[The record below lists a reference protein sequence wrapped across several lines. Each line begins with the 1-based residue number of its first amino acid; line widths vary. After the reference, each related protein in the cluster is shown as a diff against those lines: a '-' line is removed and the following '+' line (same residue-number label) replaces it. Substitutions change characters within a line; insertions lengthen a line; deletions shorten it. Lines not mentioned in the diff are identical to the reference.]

1 MSSVLIFSIV
11 SGSILFVFPSPD
23 MSAEDILV
31 QRIAEMSVKLQHID
45 TLNDQRKLDLQSLSR
60 DFTSFLKLVS
70 EHQNQFE
77 NNNSSLNKKLAEY
90 SKHGETEILIK
101 TFSPLSIPVSWT
113 LNLMKFFLVTTTKY
127 FSGYLSGNFSQTF
140 DLSLPSV
147 ETFLPNTLVSPNS
160 FTPAFKI
167 SRNRA
172 HVSIVLGK
180 ASNSFER
187 VKQFP

>member
-1 MSSVLIFSIV
+1 MSSVLMFSIV

-101 TFSPLSIPVSWT
+101 TFSLSLPLSWT

-140 DLSLPSV
+140 DLSLPSI

-180 ASNSFER
+180 TSNSFES

>member
-101 TFSPLSIPVSWT
+101 TFSPLSST
-113 LNLMKFFLVTTTKY
+113 LLNSELNEI
-127 FSGYLSGNFSQTF
+127 FSS
-140 DLSLPSV
+140 
-147 ETFLPNTLVSPNS
+147 
-160 FTPAFKI
+160 
-167 SRNRA
+167 
-172 HVSIVLGK
+172 
-180 ASNSFER
+180 
-187 VKQFP
+187 

>member
-101 TFSPLSIPVSWT
+101 TFSPLSST
-113 LNLMKFFLVTTTKY
+113 LLNSELNEIFPRDYNKIFFRLLIRKLQPNLRSESSVCRNISSQHSCFAKFLH
-127 FSGYLSGNFSQTF
+127 SGLQNI
-140 DLSLPSV
+140 
-147 ETFLPNTLVSPNS
+147 
-160 FTPAFKI
+160 K
-167 SRNRA
+167 
-172 HVSIVLGK
+172 K
-180 ASNSFER
+180 
-187 VKQFP
+187 

>member
-1 MSSVLIFSIV
+1 MSSVLMFSIV

-101 TFSPLSIPVSWT
+101 TFSPLSST
-113 LNLMKFFLVTTTKY
+113 LLNSELNEIFPRDYNKIFFRLLIRKLQPNLRSESSVYRNISSQHSCFAKFLH
-127 FSGYLSGNFSQTF
+127 SGLQNI
-140 DLSLPSV
+140 
-147 ETFLPNTLVSPNS
+147 
-160 FTPAFKI
+160 K
-167 SRNRA
+167 
-172 HVSIVLGK
+172 K
-180 ASNSFER
+180 
-187 VKQFP
+187 

>member
-1 MSSVLIFSIV
+1 MLIFPIV

-101 TFSPLSIPVSWT
+101 TFSPLSST
-113 LNLMKFFLVTTTKY
+113 LLNSELNEIFPRDYNKIFFRLLIRKLQPNLRSESSVYRNISSQHSCFAKFLH
-127 FSGYLSGNFSQTF
+127 SGLQNI
-140 DLSLPSV
+140 
-147 ETFLPNTLVSPNS
+147 
-160 FTPAFKI
+160 K
-167 SRNRA
+167 
-172 HVSIVLGK
+172 K
-180 ASNSFER
+180 
-187 VKQFP
+187 